1 MIKTIGIGVKP
12 KNTRNI
18 FEEIQN
24 KLEKESNLLFFLTFL
39 HLPVGIFL
47 YASGSLGL
55 LHQVV
60 VFSLGLYWAVSTK
73 VKLDR
78 IAYLITY
85 LIGCEILWRMAQT
98 SVFWEIGKYSA
109 SFIMIVALIRRG
121 HYMPPALPTVFVLLL
136 IPACAIT
143 LLSNDLSIAREK
155 ISFNLS
161 GPFFLFISCWFF
173 SYLKLVNLQIRKL
186 FIVLLIP
193 LLTVAFTTL
202 LYTVTTEEI
211 SFSTESNFATS
222 GGFGPNQVSSMLGL
236 GVFIGMTCYLM
247 YQNDLKFKFY
257 FALGALFLAAQSV
270 LTFSRGGIYN
280 ALGAIVILVLFQMQN
295 INETAKRILPFVLVF
310 VVFFAL
316 VFPFLNDFTG
326 GKLSERFEDT
336 ETTGRLDIIESDF
349 QILAENPIWGVG
361 LGNAMEY
368 REKYLGR
375 IKSSHTE
382 FSRLISEHGFF
393 GILAILLLISIAG
406 YNFLRQDSV
415 FGRALIAGTVVWCC
429 LFMLNAGMR
438 LAAPSFLW
446 GLSCV
451 NIVGTQ
457 LERKRKIIP
466 INNKSTKSLK

>member
-1 MIKTIGIGVKP
+1 MIKTISIGARP

-18 FEEIQN
+18 IEEIQK

-47 YASGSLGL
+47 YASGSIGI
-55 LHQVV
+55 LHQMAV
-60 VFSLGLYWAVSTK
+60 LGIGLYWAVSK
-73 VKLDR
+73 KMKLDR
-78 IAYLITY
+78 IVYLLAY

-109 SFIMIVALIRRG
+109 SLIMIVALIRRG
-121 HYMPPALPTVFVLLL
+121 HFIPPALPTIFVFLLL
-136 IPACAIT
+136 PACAIT
-143 LLSNDLSIAREK
+143 LLSNDFFIAREK

-173 SYLKLVNLQIRKL
+173 SYVKFFSLQIKKL
-186 FIVLLIP
+186 LIVLLIP
-193 LLTVAFTTL
+193 LLTVAATTL

-236 GVFIGMTCYLM
+236 GVFIGLACYLL

-280 ALGAIVILVLFQMQN
+280 ALGAIVILVLFQLQN
-295 INETAKRILPFVLVF
+295 INETAKKILPFVLLF

-349 QILAENPIWGVG
+349 QILGENPIWGVG

-368 REKYLGR
+368 REKFLGR

-382 FSRLISEHGFF
+382 FSRLISEHGTF
-393 GILAILLLISIAG
+393 GILAILLLISIAA
-406 YNFLRQDSV
+406 YNFLRQDSIL
-415 FGRALIAGTVVWCC
+415 GRALIAGIVVWCC

-446 GLSCV
+446 GFSCI
-451 NIVGTQ
+451 NIVGFQ
-457 LERKRKIIP
+457 PGQRKKNSKP
-466 INNKSTKSLK
+466 ILANP